1 MENVHAQQLRAA
13 TRQIV
18 MRQFLAL
25 LAFAT
30 LAQAQ
35 MPHIGDINFYG
46 LHKVTAE
53 KILSATGLKPGG
65 SLPGSRGDLED
76 AVEKFSDVV
85 QARVEAVCCQ
95 SNTAALFIGI
105 EERGAPHAAF
115 RSEPAGEA
123 ALPPSLLDAYQQF
136 LTAVTRAAA
145 RGNTTEDLT
154 SGHSVLDDADASALQ
169 PQFVTFAGEHFN
181 TLHEVLHNGSDADQR
196 AVAAAV
202 MGYAPPSQD
211 VVDNLE
217 YALDDPEVAVR
228 ANAIRSLKAITVF
241 ASKNAGATEPSAS
254 LKISPTWFVEL
265 LHSVELSD
273 RMESAKALLL
283 LTDHGG
289 QMALDLIRERALPDL
304 AEMAR
309 WKTLRY
315 SLPPFLLLGRVAGLP
330 DAATQQA
337 WEKGDRESVI
347 RKALGE
353 DDVKSARRTRK

>member
-1 MENVHAQQLRAA
+1 MHSVEKVHSQQLRTVA
-13 TRQIV
+13 RQIV

-25 LAFAT
+25 LALAT
-30 LAQAQ
+30 LSRAQ

-53 KILSATGLKPGG
+53 KILSATGLRPGG

-76 AVEKFSDVV
+76 AVEKITDVV
-85 QARVEAVCCQ
+85 QARVEAVCCEG
-95 SNTAALFIGI
+95 NAAALFIGI

-123 ALPPSLLDAYQQF
+123 ALPQELLDAYQQF
-136 LTAVTRAAA
+136 LAAIARAAA

-154 SGHSVLDDADASALQ
+154 SGHSVLDDAGASALQ
-169 PQFVTFAGEHFN
+169 PQFVTFAAEHLN
-181 TLHEVLHNGSDADQR
+181 ALREVLHNGPDADQR

-202 MGYAPPSQD
+202 IGYAPPSQD
-211 VVDNLE
+211 VVNELQ
-217 YALDDPEVAVR
+217 YALDDPEAAVR
-228 ANAIRSLKAITVF
+228 ANAIRSLKAITVL
-241 ASKNAGATEPSAS
+241 ASKQPQAG
-254 LKISPTWFVEL
+254 LQISPTWFIEL

-283 LTDHGG
+283 LTDRGG
-289 QMALDLIRERALPDL
+289 QPAIDLMRERALPDL

-315 SLPPFLLLGRVAGLP
+315 ALPPFLLLGRVAGLT

-337 WEKGDRESVI
+337 WEKGDREAII
-347 RKALGE
+347 RRALGE
-353 DDVKSARRTRK
+353 DAAKRVRK

>member
-1 MENVHAQQLRAA
+1 
-13 TRQIV
+13 

-30 LAQAQ
+30 LARAQ
-35 MPHIGDINFYG
+35 MPHVGDINLYG

-53 KILSATGLKPGG
+53 KILSATGLRAGG

-76 AVEKFSDVV
+76 AIEKISDVV

-95 SNTAALFIGI
+95 GNTAALFIGI
-105 EERGAPHAAF
+105 EERGAPHSAF

-123 ALPPSLLDAYQQF
+123 ALPRDLLDAYQQF
-136 LTAVTRAAA
+136 LTALTRAAA

-169 PQFVTFAGEHFN
+169 PRLVTFAAEHLN
-181 TLHEVLHNGSDADQR
+181 ALHDVLHNGSDADQR

-202 MGYAPPSQD
+202 IGYAPPSQD
-211 VVDNLE
+211 VVNELQ

-228 ANAIRSLKAITVF
+228 ANAIRSLKAITVL
-241 ASKNAGATEPSAS
+241 ASRQPQAG
-254 LKISPTWFVEL
+254 LKISPTWFIEL

-283 LTDHGG
+283 LTDGVTKQDG
-289 QMALDLIRERALPDL
+289 QPALDLIRERALPDL

-315 SLPPFLLLGRVAGLP
+315 ALPPFLLLGRVAGLP
-330 DAATQQA
+330 DAAAQQA
-337 WEKGDRESVI
+337 WEKGDREPVI
-347 RKALGE
+347 RKALDA
-353 DDVKSARRTRK
+353 DDAKSAKRTRK

>member
-1 MENVHAQQLRAA
+1 
-13 TRQIV
+13 

-30 LAQAQ
+30 LSQAQ

-76 AVEKFSDVV
+76 AIEKISDVT
-85 QARVEAVCCQ
+85 QARVEAVCCEG
-95 SNTAALFIGI
+95 NTAALFIGI

-115 RSEPAGEA
+115 RSEPAGDA
-123 ALPPSLLDAYQQF
+123 ALPQDLLDAYQQY
-136 LTAVTRAAA
+136 LAAVTRAAA

-169 PQFVTFAGEHFN
+169 PQFVTFASEHLN
-181 TLHEVLHNGSDADQR
+181 TLHDVLHNGADADRR

-202 MGYAPPSQD
+202 IGYAPPNQD
-211 VVDNLE
+211 VVNDLE
-217 YALDDPEVAVR
+217 YALADPEASVR

-241 ASKNAGATEPSAS
+241 AAKNTAQPQAG

-283 LTDHGG
+283 LTDQAG
-289 QMALDLIRERALPDL
+289 QSALDLIRERALPDL

-315 SLPPFLLLGRVAGLP
+315 ALPAFLLLGRVAGMP

-337 WEKGDRESVI
+337 WGKGDREPII

-353 DDVKSARRTRK
+353 DDAKSAKRTRK

>member
-1 MENVHAQQLRAA
+1 
-13 TRQIV
+13 

-30 LAQAQ
+30 LARAQ

-46 LHKVTAE
+46 LHKVTVE
-53 KILSATGLKPGG
+53 KILSATGLRPGG

-76 AVEKFSDVV
+76 AVEKISDVV
-85 QARVEAVCCQ
+85 QARVEAVCCEG
-95 SNTAALFIGI
+95 NTAALFIGI
-105 EERGAPHAAF
+105 EERGATHAAF

-123 ALPPSLLDAYQQF
+123 ALPQDLLDAYRQF

-169 PQFVTFAGEHFN
+169 PQFVTFASEHLN
-181 TLHEVLHNGSDADQR
+181 TLHELLHNGSDPDQR

-202 MGYAPPSQD
+202 IGYAPPSQD
-211 VVDNLE
+211 VVNDLQ
-217 YALDDPEVAVR
+217 YALDDPEAAVR
-228 ANAIRSLKAITVF
+228 ASAIRSLKAITVF
-241 ASKNAGATEPSAS
+241 ASRQPQAG

-289 QMALDLIRERALPDL
+289 QLVIELIRERALPDL

-315 SLPPFLLLGRVAGLP
+315 ALPPFLLLGRVAGLS
-330 DAATQQA
+330 DAAAQQA
-337 WEKGDRESVI
+337 WGTGDREPVI

-353 DDVKSARRTRK
+353 DDAKSARRTRK